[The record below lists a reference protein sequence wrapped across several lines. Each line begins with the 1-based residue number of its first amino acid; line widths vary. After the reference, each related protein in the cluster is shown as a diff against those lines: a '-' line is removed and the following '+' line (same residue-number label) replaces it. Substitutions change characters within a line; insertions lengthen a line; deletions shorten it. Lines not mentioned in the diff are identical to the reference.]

1 MNNYGQKTADVS
13 GKGSKTPVGLVSTAR
28 KQGAGAG
35 PSKAASTVVEVP
47 GQEDFDEVDESE
59 IEYVGEEKA
68 HDKVNQIPNSQVN
81 RNQQGKDVAATSVVQ
96 LGAAQNSAPA
106 GAGAARD
113 ARALGSPPGSAEP
126 ARPAANLTP
135 HNLLEDMLAGNGSSA
150 IQSQNFEH
158 AQQYTMKSL
167 TINNINVGNS
177 SSEN

>member
-1 MNNYGQKTADVS
+1 M
-13 GKGSKTPVGLVSTAR
+13 
-28 KQGAGAG
+28 
-35 PSKAASTVVEVP
+35 VEVP

-106 GAGAARD
+106 GAGATRD
-113 ARALGSPPGSAEP
+113 ARVLGSSPGSAEP

-135 HNLLEDMLAGNGSSA
+135 HNLLEDMLAGNSSA

-167 TINNINVGNS
+167 TINNINANS

>member
-1 MNNYGQKTADVS
+1 MNNYGQKIADVS
-13 GKGSKTPVGLVSTAR
+13 AKGSKSPLGLVSTAR

-81 RNQQGKDVAATSVVQ
+81 RNQQGKDVATTSAVQ

-113 ARALGSPPGSAEP
+113 ARSALGAAPLSAEP
-126 ARPAANLTP
+126 AQPADNSTP
-135 HNLLEDMLAGNGSSA
+135 HNLLEDMLAGNSSA
-150 IQSQNFEH
+150 I
-158 AQQYTMKSL
+158 
-167 TINNINVGNS
+167 
-177 SSEN
+177 